1 MQKPPCLNGDH
12 SAFNEVVLND
22 ILALNSIIYL
32 HNLLLHTITYLFFKK
47 PALFLGWLNLSSLI
61 KILRPPC

>member
-22 ILALNSIIYL
+22 ILALNSIIY
-32 HNLLLHTITYLFFKK
+32 IIYYC
-47 PALFLGWLNLSSLI
+47 I
-61 KILRPPC
+61 Q